1 LLIGHERQKN
11 IFKNI
16 LLNNSLLNSYL
27 FTGNEG
33 VGKKFF
39 ATELARSALC
49 KDDSFFEECFC
60 SSCRLAA
67 SGNHPDIRIVDDESI
82 KIDSVREFIAD
93 AHISPYYG
101 KYKFYII
108 NNAHTMTREAANS
121 FLKTLEEPSDTTV
134 FILVTHRQAKLLPT
148 IRSRCVEMKFG
159 RLTFD
164 QLYNI
169 LNNKGYNSDDI
180 EKAISLAS
188 GSAATSINLLEGDL
202 KLDNQRKMDSLENL
216 IYDVLSI
223 KSRDDLKNYAFSLY
237 INVLDNYKNS
247 YEQKF
252 LYFLDDILRVIK
264 YLEYNVNLEM
274 LKMSLISKMGEVLR
288 EET

>member
-1 LLIGHERQKN
+1 MLIGHERQKN